1 MQTILGAGGAIG
13 IELARALKQFTDEI
27 KLVSRNPKK
36 INDMDFLFSADL
48 TNAKDVKASIAGSQI
63 CYLTVGFEYEAR
75 IWKEKWTKLIKDV
88 VEACAE
94 NQTKLVFFDNV
105 YAIGEKHIE
114 HITENSLISPTSEKG
129 KVRAWVDEYIIEAV
143 EKGRIEAIIA
153 RAPDFFGAIKEK
165 SLLMNLIYDNLSNN
179 KTAQWLCN
187 AEVVHTTGFVPDLAL
202 GTAMLGNSNEAF
214 NQIWNL
220 PVAQEN
226 ISGRDWVNIFASKM
240 QQSNEV
246 EILTKADIKEYG
258 KQDLFIAETYEMLY
272 QYDGDYF
279 FDSTKFNKAFGFKP
293 TTNEK
298 AVGLTLDELN
308 KEFMNK

>member
-13 IELARALKQFTDEI
+13 IELAKALKQFKDDI

-36 INDMDFLFSADL
+36 INDTDFLFSADL
-48 TNAKDVKASIAGSQI
+48 TNTEDVKNAINGSQI
-63 CYLTVGFEYEAR
+63 CYLTVGFEYEAKV
-75 IWKEKWTKLIKDV
+75 WKEKWTKIIKDV

-114 HITENSLISPTSEKG
+114 HITENSPISPSSEKG
-129 KVRAWVDEYIIEAV
+129 RVRAWVDEYVIEAV
-143 EKGRIEAIIA
+143 EKGKIEAIIA

-187 AEVVHTTGFVPDLAL
+187 ADVIHTTGYVPDLAL
-202 GTAMLGNSNEAF
+202 GTAILGNSSKAF

-220 PVAQEN
+220 PVEQEK
-226 ISGRDWVNIFASKM
+226 ITGKDWINIFASKM
-240 QQSNEV
+240 KQSSNV
-246 EILTKADIKEYG
+246 QILTKADIKEYG
-258 KQDLFIAETYEMLY
+258 KQDLFIAETHEMLY
-272 QYDGDYF
+272 QYDRDYF

-293 TTNEK
+293 TTNER
-298 AVGLTLDELN
+298 AVELTLNELRRR
-308 KEFMNK
+308 

>member
-13 IELARALKQFTDEI
+13 IELAKALKQFKDDI

-36 INDMDFLFSADL
+36 INDTDFLFSADL
-48 TNAKDVKASIAGSQI
+48 TNTEDVKNAINGSQI
-63 CYLTVGFEYEAR
+63 CYLTVGFEYKAKV
-75 IWKEKWTKLIKDV
+75 WKEKWTKIIKDV

-114 HITENSLISPTSEKG
+114 HITENSPISPSSEKG
-129 KVRAWVDEYIIEAV
+129 RVRAWVDEYVIEAV
-143 EKGRIEAIIA
+143 EKGKIEAIIA

-187 AEVVHTTGFVPDLAL
+187 ADVIHTTGYVPDLAL
-202 GTAMLGNSNEAF
+202 GTAILGNSSKAF

-220 PVAQEN
+220 PVEQEK
-226 ISGRDWVNIFASKM
+226 ITGKDWINIFASKM
-240 QQSNEV
+240 KQSSNV
-246 EILTKADIKEYG
+246 QILTKADIKEYG
-258 KQDLFIAETYEMLY
+258 KQDLFIAETHEMLY
-272 QYDGDYF
+272 QYDRDYF

-293 TTNEK
+293 TTNER
-298 AVGLTLDELN
+298 AVELTLNELRRR
-308 KEFMNK
+308 